1 MKHLFFFLIV
11 VLPCSLYAQL
21 GIKAGINFANVRGS
35 SDINSSSRS
44 GFHAGILFGGSPKK
58 VLGSRTELLF
68 SQQGYNYKTGTNT
81 GNVNLNYLSLH
92 ELLAVNITKY
102 FQLQFGTQIAYLLN
116 AKADSS
122 SNSMTSLYDS
132 LGLGGYGKVLNAFN
146 RIDYGLCGGIEIHPV
161 KGLLIGARMNISLA
175 KLYKMPDVN
184 QQQQQ
189 TSYSPSFSAKNNVIQ
204 VFIGWRFGK

>member
-1 MKHLFFFLIV
+1 MKQLLV
-11 VLPCSLYAQL
+11 YLLLVLPVSLFAQL
-21 GIKAGINFANVRGS
+21 GIKAGINFANVTGAG
-35 SDINSSSRS
+35 DINSSNRS
-44 GFHAGILFGGSPKK
+44 GFYAGILFGGSPKK

-122 SNSMTSLYDS
+122 NNSMT
-132 LGLGGYGKVLNAFN
+132 
-146 RIDYGLCGGIEIHPV
+146 
-161 KGLLIGARMNISLA
+161 
-175 KLYKMPDVN
+175 
-184 QQQQQ
+184 
-189 TSYSPSFSAKNNVIQ
+189 
-204 VFIGWRFGK
+204 